1 MKKVIKFIIFGFAA
15 LCLILIAIGAV
26 LYYFWSSNLP
36 YIGSLKDYNPPIIT
50 EIFSSDGK
58 VIGKYYDEKR
68 IVVEL
73 EQVSKDLLNAII
85 ASEDDQ
91 FYEHEGIDYPGIIR
105 SFIKNFMATKI
116 KGGGSTI
123 TQQMTRT
130 VLLKDMTQT
139 YKRKT
144 REIILSLQI
153 EKMFSKKRILFLFI
167 NEVYLGHGAYGVEAA
182 SQTYFG
188 KNAKDLNLAEC
199 ALIAGLYPAPSRY
212 DPIFHFERAKERQK
226 YVLRRM
232 VEEGYITETQRKE
245 AFNAPLVFGEKTD
258 SVIKDSQ
265 CFTEYVRRYL
275 EKQYGRDLLYRGGLK
290 VYTTVNLDMQQWAR
304 KALGEGLS
312 ELDKREGYRGPIRS
326 LTAEEM
332 EKFSQ
337 ETEEKLRLNPP
348 EIGSVVQGVVDSV
361 DDENIRAIITIGRE
375 SGILPLSEMKWAR
388 KPNPEVEYYAATVR
402 RPGDVLKRG
411 DVILC
416 RIKEKMAPPYSWR
429 VSLEQEP
436 VIEGSVFVM
445 EAKTG
450 KVKAMIGGRDFT
462 VSQFN
467 RAIQSRRQPGSS
479 FKPIIYSA
487 ALDSGMTPSTVILD
501 TPYISTMNPD
511 EEVWRPKNYR
521 GNFLGPTLF
530 RTGLIQSL
538 NVITVKIL
546 KGVGV
551 GNVIDY
557 ARRMGIESDLTP
569 NLSLALGSSGVSL
582 KEITTAYSVFVNRGL
597 LVEPFFIERIEDRNG
612 LILEEGQSSFRESI
626 SEDTAYV
633 MTDLLKAVI
642 SEGTGQRI
650 KALNRPAA
658 GKTGTT
664 NDLKDAWFIGFTP
677 SLVTGVWVGYDDQ
690 KSMSKGETGARAAS
704 PIWLNFM
711 SKALEGR
718 PVEDFIAPESVVFA
732 KIDKEQGL
740 LASSYSKKTVFQ
752 AFKKGTEPREYTPRP
767 KAAKSGQFPQFDMDF
782 SE

>member
-1 MKKVIKFIIFGFAA
+1 
-15 LCLILIAIGAV
+15 
-26 LYYFWSSNLP
+26 
-36 YIGSLKDYNPPIIT
+36 
-50 EIFSSDGK
+50 
-58 VIGKYYDEKR
+58 
-68 IVVEL
+68 
-73 EQVSKDLLNAII
+73 
-85 ASEDDQ
+85 
-91 FYEHEGIDYPGIIR
+91 
-105 SFIKNFMATKI
+105 
-116 KGGGSTI
+116 
-123 TQQMTRT
+123 
-130 VLLKDMTQT
+130 
-139 YKRKT
+139 
-144 REIILSLQI
+144 
-153 EKMFSKKRILFLFI
+153 
-167 NEVYLGHGAYGVEAA
+167 
-182 SQTYFG
+182 
-188 KNAKDLNLAEC
+188 
-199 ALIAGLYPAPSRY
+199 
-212 DPIFHFERAKERQK
+212 
-226 YVLRRM
+226 
-232 VEEGYITETQRKE
+232 
-245 AFNAPLVFGEKTD
+245 
-258 SVIKDSQ
+258 
-265 CFTEYVRRYL
+265 
-275 EKQYGRDLLYRGGLK
+275 
-290 VYTTVNLDMQQWAR
+290 
-304 KALGEGLS
+304 
-312 ELDKREGYRGPIRS
+312 
-326 LTAEEM
+326 
-332 EKFSQ
+332 
-337 ETEEKLRLNPP
+337 
-348 EIGSVVQGVVDSV
+348 
-361 DDENIRAIITIGRE
+361 
-375 SGILPLSEMKWAR
+375 
-388 KPNPEVEYYAATVR
+388 
-402 RPGDVLKRG
+402 
-411 DVILC
+411 
-416 RIKEKMAPPYSWR
+416 
-429 VSLEQEP
+429 
-436 VIEGSVFVM
+436 
-445 EAKTG
+445 
-450 KVKAMIGGRDFT
+450 
-462 VSQFN
+462 
-467 RAIQSRRQPGSS
+467 
-479 FKPIIYSA
+479 
-487 ALDSGMTPSTVILD
+487 MTPSTVILD

-704 PIWLNFM
+704 PIWLYFM

-718 PVEDFIAPESVVFA
+718 PVEDFIAPEGVVFA